1 MVKERINM
9 PNWGTPVVTQVDKI
23 DIATGKIISSMDG
36 TGNVL
41 SKNIGQ
47 VVSDLPKATKSAGKL
62 TGIADDYIKSVA
74 KAISKFHI

>member
-1 MVKERINM
+1 M

-36 TGNVL
+36 AGNVL

-47 VVSDLPKATKSAGKL
+47 VVSDLPKATKSAKKL
-62 TGIADDYIKSVA
+62 TGVADDYIKSVA